1 MNAAIHLYPEVS
13 FDSNKF
19 HEGMREEDKEGTIIE
34 GVRRGRK
41 RIIRGVKRGRK

>member
-19 HEGMREEDKEGTIIE
+19 HEGMRGNKNNNRG
-34 GVRRGRK
+34 GRRGRK